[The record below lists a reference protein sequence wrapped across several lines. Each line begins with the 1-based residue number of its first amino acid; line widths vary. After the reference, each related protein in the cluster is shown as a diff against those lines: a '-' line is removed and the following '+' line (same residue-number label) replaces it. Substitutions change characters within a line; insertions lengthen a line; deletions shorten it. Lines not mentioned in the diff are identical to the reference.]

1 LNTDQHLVWFL
12 VPVVP
17 QIPVIGRRLAY
28 LGKATGA
35 LLAGAKPAT
44 FSATW
49 EEEEYLCNR
58 PRRAADSLPVTLL
71 EPIFAEFVDDS
82 QNHQPTVCD
91 NDFVWHLSE
100 KMSSFYPDELTRMN
114 VFRQL
119 LHDYGIILDA
129 SMVGSTKC
137 TTDGHLLSRNGKFVQ
152 VILEVKNEIGSDGV
166 EPFAE
171 AMLYYRK
178 FMEESKT
185 EIVGLRSVIPCI
197 HIIVFG

>member
-1 LNTDQHLVWFL
+1 
-12 VPVVP
+12 
-17 QIPVIGRRLAY
+17 
-28 LGKATGA
+28 
-35 LLAGAKPAT
+35 
-44 FSATW
+44 
-49 EEEEYLCNR
+49 
-58 PRRAADSLPVTLL
+58 
-71 EPIFAEFVDDS
+71 
-82 QNHQPTVCD
+82 
-91 NDFVWHLSE
+91 
-100 KMSSFYPDELTRMN
+100 MSSFYPDELTRMD

-119 LHDYGIILDA
+119 LHDYGIILNA

-152 VILEVKNEIGSDGV
+152 VISEGKNEIGGGGA

>member
-1 LNTDQHLVWFL
+1 M
-12 VPVVP
+12 VP
-17 QIPVIGRRLAY
+17 QIPVVGRRLAY

-35 LLAGAKPAT
+35 LLADAKLAT
-44 FSATW
+44 FSATQ

-71 EPIFAEFVDDS
+71 EPIFAEFVDGC

-152 VILEVKNEIGSDGV
+152 VILEVKNEIGSDGA

-171 AMLYYRK
+171 AMLHYRK